1 MSQTVLTL
9 SSSASVELSLPRD
22 DDADDSLPRDDD
34 ADDAGTWEFVMC
46 VV

>member
-22 DDADDSLPRDDD
+22 DDADD
-34 ADDAGTWEFVMC
+34 AGTWEFVMC